1 MIIKHALI
9 IGILCLLAYCQ
20 MFESQTE
27 QEATD
32 ASPSQEVLDEQPD
45 YLKEYE
51 IAEQECED
59 VGGKWVTKMHW
70 DGWAEFGYTLR
81 CLEESQLPAHNTR
94 WEDRLLPYDISVT
107 NSRET
112 YKEIGF
118 EHLEVEKEPDR
129 DTTEN

>member
-9 IGILCLLAYCQ
+9 IGILCLLASCQ
-20 MFESQTE
+20 MFESQTQ

-32 ASPSQEVLDEQPD
+32 ASPSHEELDEQPD

-51 IAEQECED
+51 KATQECED
-59 VGGKWVTKMHW
+59 VGGKWVTEMHW
-70 DGWAEFGYTLR
+70 DGLEEFGFTLR
-81 CLEESQLPAHNTR
+81 CLEESQRPAHDTR

-107 NSRET
+107 YSRET

-118 EHLEVEKEPDR
+118 ERLEVEKESDPDK
-129 DTTEN
+129 TEN